1 YAFSMT
7 RTETTGLDTISLHDA
22 LPISAVQD
30 VPPYGSAAHEADGRH
45 RVTSR
50 RTVAAY
56 WQRPNHMTLGSA
68 QKCPL
73 EASSG
78 ASTGNVTSRVPP
90 AGTVKPWMT
99 SGSRSHVP
107 QGAASWASPRIL
119 PWVVFV
125 SRTVS
130 VVRSP
135 GWRVNVPVSVVA
147 VRPVG
152 RASVAVVPRTASAGS
167 GTGPGTGTSGASPS
181 ATVATSSTICP
192 PTPVL
197 AVTKYRPRP
206 GAGVTVTGKRR
217 WPPGSTRNGRRV
229 GSASHPSGTSS
240 PTTPSWA
247 ASVRCAA
254 TTTSTSNGP
263 SGVTSPGV
271 TVTDTGR

>member
-1 YAFSMT
+1 G
-7 RTETTGLDTISLHDA
+7 EPEPGGLVLAQGFGEDDLGEPPGELPVFRAAGPGERRGRRA
-22 LPISAVQD
+22 LPQCGDPAVQD

-90 AGTVKPWMT
+90 AGTVQPWMT
-99 SGSRSHVP
+99 SGSRSLVP
-107 QGAASWASPRIL
+107 QGAAGWASPRIL
-119 PWVVFV
+119 RWVVFV

-167 GTGPGTGTSGASPS
+167 GTGPGTGTSGA
-181 ATVATSSTICP
+181 
-192 PTPVL
+192 
-197 AVTKYRPRP
+197 
-206 GAGVTVTGKRR
+206 
-217 WPPGSTRNGRRV
+217 
-229 GSASHPSGTSS
+229 
-240 PTTPSWA
+240 
-247 ASVRCAA
+247 
-254 TTTSTSNGP
+254 
-263 SGVTSPGV
+263 
-271 TVTDTGR
+271 